1 MNRFKNILVIA
12 DEASLCDAVIDRA
25 VWLARTNKARLTFV
39 DIIDTDPGEMARI
52 FSALP
57 DKRAVAVKQE
67 VIRFHETR
75 LHQITQPLLN
85 EGLDLTA
92 TVLTGTGFIETIR
105 QVLDNDYDLVLKG
118 AHRGPDRPY
127 LRAPDLHL
135 LRKCPCPVWILNGEA
150 PAQSRRMLAAVDP
163 DPEDRVR
170 DGLNR
175 TVMELATSLARHD
188 DAKLDVLNAW
198 HVAEEST
205 LRHGLV
211 QIPEHEIEAILVQ
224 EEARS
229 SQGFKHL
236 TAEFADFADLMRP
249 LHLKGVAAD
258 VVPEHVE
265 SEGIDTLVMGTL
277 GRTGIAGF
285 FIGNTAE
292 TILNR
297 VSCSVIAVKPE
308 GFVTPV
314 RLDHKDPA
322 S

>member
-1 MNRFKNILVIA
+1 MNRFKNVLVIA
-12 DEASLCDAVIDRA
+12 DEASLSDAVLDRA
-25 VWLARTNKARLTFV
+25 LWLARSNGARLSFI
-39 DIIDTDPGEMARI
+39 DIIDTDPREMMRL

-57 DKRAVAVKQE
+57 GARATQVKDE
-67 VIRFHETR
+67 VIGFRQTR
-75 LHQITQPLLN
+75 LEQIVEPFVS
-85 EGLDLTA
+85 EGVDVTA
-92 TVLTGTGFIETIR
+92 QVLTGTSFIETIH
-105 QVLDNDYDLVLKG
+105 QVLGAGHDLVLKG
-118 AHRGPDRPY
+118 AHRGPDNPY

-135 LRKCPCPVWILNGEA
+135 LRKCPCPVWILNGDA
-150 PAQSRRMLAAVDP
+150 PDRSRRMLAAVDP
-163 DPEDRVR
+163 DPDDPVR
-170 DGLNR
+170 DRLNR
-175 TVMELATSLARHD
+175 TVMELSTSLARHD
-188 DAKLDVLNAW
+188 GAKLDVLNAW
-198 HVAEEST
+198 HVQEEST

-229 SQGFKHL
+229 SHAFKQL
-236 TAEFADFADLMRP
+236 TSEFDAFAVLMRP

-258 VVPEHVE
+258 VVPEHVR